1 MIHDVPIRWNSTFY
15 MLQQFLE
22 EKMSILA
29 CLNEKSFQKN
39 LRKAKVSKNID
50 RDMQEQ
56 LMV

>member
-1 MIHDVPIRWNSTFY
+1 

-22 EKMSILA
+22 KKMSILA

-39 LRKAKVSKNID
+39 LSKAKVSKNID
-50 RDMQEQ
+50 WDMQEQ